1 MNNDN
6 FNIDM
11 AAISENLN
19 SNSILR
25 LCKQN
30 MMSEFMEKKSSEP
43 KSTQKQ
49 FCSQLRVSGRTIERY
64 RDDIKM
70 DSPYSRKNYRKKN
83 NKSNS
88 TITQTQ
94 THKTNENTRSSK
106 KTKSNKKNVLKRG
119 DPIDIHMSGKDLIEQ
134 AFSNSSV
141 ENNQDQ
147 NTKFITIYK
156 RMVDNVE
163 DSHSLNG

>member
-19 SNSILR
+19 SNSVLR

-30 MMSEFMEKKSSEP
+30 MMSEFMEIKSSEP

-49 FCSQLRVSGRTIERY
+49 FCSQLRVSDRTIERY

-70 DSPYSRKNYRKKN
+70 DSPYSRKKYRKKN

-94 THKTNENTRSSK
+94 THKTNENTKNSK
-106 KTKSNKKNVLKRG
+106 NTKSNKKNYLKGG
-119 DPIDIHMSGKDLIEQ
+119 DPNDIHMRGKDLSGQ
-134 AFSNSSV
+134 VFSNSSA
-141 ENNQDQ
+141 ENNQNQ
-147 NTKFITIYK
+147 STKFITLYK